1 MQSQSRPPADR
12 GKLNEGRS
20 KPCRE
25 RRGVCPRSAWKTVYG
40 TCPCWRGWPRSK
52 QERGS
57 PAREPPGYKAA
68 MTMASQGWHRQC
80 QGSQGAGGIARVNE
94 HGALPKSGRRP
105 RGACHR
111 GWTSA
116 RVTRFAEPRDSESPG
131 ARGSVSR
138 PSSELGQ
145 AVSFTSPRIT
155 PEEVRQ
161 RPELSLP
168 PPPSNPPSSLP
179 RGVCP
184 GQAAREGR
192 PHAPNKSRR
201 P

>member
-1 MQSQSRPPADR
+1 MGFALALLGRRCTALALAGVGGR
-12 GKLNEGRS
+12 GAR
-20 KPCRE
+20 
-25 RRGVCPRSAWKTVYG
+25 RRGVHLLVSRPD
-40 TCPCWRGWPRSK
+40 
-52 QERGS
+52 
-57 PAREPPGYKAA
+57 KAA
-68 MTMASQGWHRQC
+68 MAMASQGWHRQC